1 MDALYR
7 EAILD
12 HYRYP
17 RNKGHL
23 ETPDI
28 SYHDHNPFCGDEITI
43 ELKIEDGK
51 VVEAAFCLL
60 YTSPSPR
67 DRTRSRMPS
76 SA

>member
-28 SYHDHNPFCGDEITI
+28 SIMTITRS
-43 ELKIEDGK
+43 
-51 VVEAAFCLL
+51 AA
-60 YTSPSPR
+60 
-67 DRTRSRMPS
+67 TRSRS
-76 SA
+76 N